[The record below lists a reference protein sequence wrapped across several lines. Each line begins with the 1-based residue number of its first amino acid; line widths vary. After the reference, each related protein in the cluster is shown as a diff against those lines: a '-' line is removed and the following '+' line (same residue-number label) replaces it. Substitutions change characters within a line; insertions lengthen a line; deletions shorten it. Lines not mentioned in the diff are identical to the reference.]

1 MLQEQTMTKLH
12 AMKLGGMAD
21 AYEEQRTQ
29 SSVAELSFEDRFAML
44 VERQWI
50 WKENRALA
58 TRLKYA
64 KLKQNASIEDLDF
77 RTSRGLKRAVIDQL
91 APCDWISY
99 HLNCLISGPTGTGK
113 TFIACALAHKAC
125 REGYRSVY
133 FYAPRLFR
141 ELTMAGADGSLSRLL
156 KKISKAQLLVIDDW
170 GLAKG
175 TEQHY
180 REVLEILDDRHGSG
194 STLITS
200 QFPVSVWHEGIP
212 DPTIADAF
220 LDRLIHNSYRIELT
234 GESMRKRDQC

>member
-58 TRLKYA
+58 TRLTYA
-64 KLKQNASIEDLDF
+64 KLKQNACIEDLDF
-77 RTSRGLKRAVIDQL
+77 RASRGLKRAVIDQL
-91 APCDWISY
+91 APCDWIAY
-99 HLNCLISGPTGTGK
+99 HQNCLITGPTGTGK

-125 REGYRSVY
+125 REGYRAVY

-156 KKISKAQLLVIDDW
+156 KKFSKAHLLVIDDW

-200 QFPVSVWHEGIP
+200 QFPVSAWHEVIP
-212 DPTIADAF
+212 DPTVADAF
-220 LDRLIHNSYRIELT
+220 LDRLIHNSHRIELT